1 MPECFLEDTRGDF
14 VLRYDKPVMH
24 PFSFTPRRRN
34 PRLSEIRQVPRNFG
48 LAHLQNFH
56 EVANANLPIRDQVQQ
71 PEPGGVR
78 QCPKEKMQ

>member
-1 MPECFLEDTRGDF
+1 
-14 VLRYDKPVMH
+14 MH
-24 PFSFTPRRRN
+24 PFSFTSGRRN
-34 PRLSEIRQVPRNFG
+34 PRLAEICQMSRDFR
-48 LAHLQNFH
+48 LAHLQDFH